1 MNAVQGFH
9 VQVVIDDSRIPEALA
24 LMPLDTAVEIR
35 NAFGRMFGKWYATH
49 VASVGPR
56 MQNLAKRVRYNVAPK
71 NLTKKER
78 ATLPAAKLQE
88 TGYARTR
95 TYLEGIIRE
104 GGNAL
109 AKISGAIIS
118 RSRVVGI
125 QERGGTVRP
134 AKGEFMT
141 VPINWPRSPIGGD
154 YRDKRQ
160 TYEFKDRFP
169 IIRVGRT
176 LFFRI
181 GTGLVPAFALKESV
195 TIKPGLRIMAT
206 WNALEGYRSQV
217 LREGIDAV
225 FRKFY
230 RTARRTIG
238 KAASL
243 GARLAG

>member
-1 MNAVQGFH
+1 MTVPGIQ

-24 LMPLDTAVEIR
+24 LMPLDTAVEVR

-49 VASVGPR
+49 VAAVAPR

-71 NLTKKER
+71 TLTKKER
-78 ATLPAAKLQE
+78 ATLPPAKMQD
-88 TGYARTR
+88 TGYARSR

-109 AKISGAIIS
+109 AKVSGAILS

-134 AKGEFMT
+134 TKGDYLT
-141 VPINWPRSPIGGD
+141 VPISWPRSPIGGD
-154 YRDKRQ
+154 YVNKRQ
-160 TYEFKDRFP
+160 VYALKERFP
-169 IIRVGRT
+169 MVRIGRT
-176 LFFRI
+176 LFYRM
-181 GTGLVPAFALKESV
+181 GTEMVPAFALKESV
-195 TIKPGLRIMAT
+195 TIKPGLRIVAV
-206 WNALEGYRSQV
+206 WNSLEGYRSQV
-217 LREGIDAV
+217 LREAIDAV